1 MSRAWAESRILA
13 ICVVTVLVCV
23 GCSREPDV
31 QAQRR
36 RDTLSIGTAAP
47 EGSLDPGIAGVA
59 DLLRYESVLTTGND
73 GRPGASVAA
82 SWERSDD
89 GLSWKFRLRD
99 GVTFHDGTPV
109 TAEQVADTLRVAIKN
124 PVSIATAPSLQQVSS
139 VTVDG
144 LTEFSIRLT
153 APSALLLS
161 DLAYLELKKVSSGPA
176 GDAAGTGPFV
186 VESKEQKRIVMRRFD
201 GYRLGAPAIE
211 RIELNGFPTVRN
223 AWTAMMRGEVDFL
236 YEVGADAAEFVGGES
251 SVQTFTFLRPYT
263 LTLGFNLNH
272 PVLKSREVRQAL
284 NGAIDRDEIVK
295 AGFRGR
301 ARPAHD
307 PVWPNHWAFS
317 GAVPTYAYNPDAAA
331 LGLSAAG
338 YATVQKVSD
347 RMPSRFH
354 FTCLV
359 YPPLERI
366 ALMIQKQL
374 FSVGVDMSIEL
385 VKLGEIASRAGRGN
399 FDAYLLWQIT
409 GRSLTFPYL
418 FWHSPEP
425 GRPVFLESGYS
436 VADAALNRV
445 RYARNDDEF
454 RTAVASFQQV
464 IHDDPPAVF
473 LAWEERVRAVNRSFH
488 VPPQE
493 PGRDVIFSLWRWRP
507 SAETNARAQ

>member
-1 MSRAWAESRILA
+1 MSRAWANFRILA
-13 ICVVTVLVCV
+13 VCSIAALACDA
-23 GCSREPDV
+23 CSRQTDV

-36 RDTLSIGTAAP
+36 GDTLSIGTAAP

-59 DLLRYESVLTTGND
+59 DLLRYETVLTTGND
-73 GRPGASVAA
+73 GRPGASVVA

-89 GLSWKFRLRD
+89 GLAWKFRLRD
-99 GVTFHDGTPV
+99 RVSFHDGTPV
-109 TAEQVADTLRVAIKN
+109 TAEQVAETLRAALKN
-124 PVSIATAPSLQQVSS
+124 PGLIASSPSLQQVSS
-139 VTVDG
+139 VTAEG
-144 LTEFSIRLT
+144 PIEFTVRLN

-161 DLAYLELKKVSSGPA
+161 DLAYLNVQRATK
-176 GDAAGTGPFV
+176 DAPGTGPFV
-186 VESKEQKRIVMRRFD
+186 IESKDQKRIVMRRFD
-201 GYRLGAPAIE
+201 RYRQGAPAIE

-263 LTLGFNLNH
+263 LTLGFNLRH
-272 PVLKSREVRQAL
+272 PVLKSRGVRQAL
-284 NGAIDRDEIVK
+284 NRAIDREEIVK

-301 ARPAHD
+301 ARPAQD

-317 GAVPTYAYNPDAAA
+317 GAVPTYAYNPTAA
-331 LGLSAAG
+331 GLEFNAAG
-338 YATVQKVSD
+338 YGTVQQAGD

-374 FSVGVDMSIEL
+374 FGVGVDMSIEL
-385 VKLGEIASRAGRGN
+385 AKTAEIAARAARGD
-399 FDAYLLWQIT
+399 FDAFLIWQIT

-425 GRPVFLESGYS
+425 GRPVFLQSGYS
-436 VADAALNRV
+436 AADSALNRV
-445 RYARNDDEF
+445 RYARNDHEF
-454 RTAVASFQQV
+454 RAAVAAFQQI

-493 PGRDVIFSLWRWRP
+493 PGRDVVFSLWRWRP
-507 SAETNARAQ
+507 AAEARARAQ